1 MAQASSRFVSSAIKH
16 RPGRFIDVLAQD
28 HVSRTLAHGLEL
40 GRVANAY
47 LFSGPRGT
55 GKTTMARVL
64 AKALNCEQSDGVE
77 PCGTCSQC
85 RAIANGT
92 HPDILEMDAA
102 SNRGVEE
109 IEDLRENVRFSP
121 SMGKKKV
128 YIIDEVHMLTAH
140 AFNAL
145 LKTLEEPPTHSTFIL
160 ATTELHKVPET
171 IRSRCQRFQMRRIPA
186 KIVVDRLKEVLEA
199 EGGISFAT
207 EKDKER
213 VLYHVARTANGGLRD
228 ALVALDQI
236 IAFAG
241 ENLQAAEVEDL
252 LGVVDLDALEVL
264 ATALWQG
271 DLPSVVK
278 TIGALVYRGREPV
291 RILTELTAFLR
302 NLLVVKITGGE
313 ELVDLPEDVLKKLKS
328 AVENVGVE
336 RLLMIVEVLVEAE
349 DRMRYSAEARLV
361 LEVACLKAAKLGET
375 VALADIL
382 AKLGDAPP
390 PPSSGTQR
398 KSLPASATTSAAK
411 TQASVPPTGA
421 TPKTDDGDSGNT
433 VASDDK
439 VVSLPVPDNE
449 PKMVQPSSKLERVAA
464 AWPQILDNGVELP
477 PLLESAISV
486 AKPVKI
492 IENRIVVSV
501 PRVFRKLLVPLQ
513 NAEYQERIIQNL
525 QKLVGETFCLEAK
538 LDDELTPD
546 EVPAHDI
553 PPARQEELEQIARN
567 HEAVKQ
573 VLSQLP
579 GVVVAVRSNQG
590 GKRK

>member
-16 RPGRFIDVLAQD
+16 RPGRFSDVLAQD

-64 AKALNCEQSDGVE
+64 AKALNCEQPNGVE
-77 PCGTCSQC
+77 PCGKCPQC

-121 SMGKKKV
+121 SIGKKKV

-199 EGGISFAT
+199 EGGISFAS

-241 ENLQAAEVEDL
+241 ENLQATEVEDL

-264 ATALWQG
+264 AGALWQG
-271 DLPSVVK
+271 DLPAVVK
-278 TIGALVYRGREPV
+278 TIGALVDRGREPV
-291 RILTELTAFLR
+291 RILAELTAFLR
-302 NLLVVKITGGE
+302 HLLVVKITGGE
-313 ELVDLPEDVLKKLKS
+313 ELVDLPEDVLNELRAS
-328 AVENVGVE
+328 VEDVGVE
-336 RLLMIVEVLVEAE
+336 RLLMVLEVLVEAE

-382 AKLGDAPP
+382 AKLGGAPP
-390 PPSSGTQR
+390 PPSGTQSNR
-398 KSLPASATTSAAK
+398 TPTTVGPAASTPQLSAPVQTLPKAA
-411 TQASVPPTGA
+411 
-421 TPKTDDGDSGNT
+421 GDHAEGP
-433 VASDDK
+433 AFSDDK
-439 VVSLPVPDNE
+439 VVSLPVPGDE
-449 PKMVQPSSKLERVAA
+449 SKMVQPTSKLERIIA

-546 EVPAHDI
+546 EVPVHDI

-573 VLSQLP
+573 VLAQLP
-579 GVVVAVRSNQG
+579 GVVVAVRTNQG